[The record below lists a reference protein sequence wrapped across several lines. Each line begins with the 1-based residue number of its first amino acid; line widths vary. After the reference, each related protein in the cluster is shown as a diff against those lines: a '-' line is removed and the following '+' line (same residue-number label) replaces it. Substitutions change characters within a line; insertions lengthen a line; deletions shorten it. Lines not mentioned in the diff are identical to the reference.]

1 MTETTDVTAS
11 AVVKMERAPGRALAG
26 KIATSDLA
34 DELLERARADGTS
47 LVGPGGLLADL
58 TKRVLESM
66 LQAELTEHVGYD
78 PYGPAGHHSG
88 NSRNGMRTKTVL
100 TEIGPL

>member
-47 LVGPGGLLADL
+47 LVGPGGLLTRLTRRPECWAGGCGDPSSPTRPGRRERLAD
-58 TKRVLESM
+58 RRS
-66 LQAELTEHVGYD
+66 QAAE
-78 PYGPAGHHSG
+78 
-88 NSRNGMRTKTVL
+88 RRR
-100 TEIGPL
+100 